1 MATMALKT
9 ENSKTETQVH
19 NSTQTCDS
27 RYSCIKQNQD
37 NHVQR
42 LQMFTLIVGL
52 LSLLLLL
59 PILSPGQ

>member
-1 MATMALKT
+1 MALKT

-19 NSTQTCDS
+19 NSTQTCDL

-42 LQMFTLIVGL
+42 LQMFTLILIMSLQNKL
-52 LSLLLLL
+52 LQS
-59 PILSPGQ
+59 SFNS